1 MPDILRTGLSGL
13 LAFQRALTVTG
24 NNIAN
29 ASTPGYSRQRV
40 ELQARRPE
48 GFGYGFVG
56 TGVQINTISR
66 VIDQFAINQAR
77 TADAAFGRFDT
88 YATYA
93 TQLDNILGDPNTG
106 IASGLSGFFNAWQ
119 DVANDPAS
127 LSARQ
132 GLVGQAQ
139 TVADRFRSA
148 ATRLD
153 AIGDDVNARIG
164 STVRDINHLAGAIAL
179 LNADIVAAAAGIG
192 QPPNDLLDQRDALLG
207 DLAKL
212 TNITVLEEP
221 DGALNV
227 FVGNGQ
233 ALVLRSNALSLDV
246 RADAADPANIDIV
259 YRGSGGNQEITEA
272 VRAGG
277 SLGGLLDVRASLL
290 DPARNSLGQ
299 LATALAMSVNAQHRE
314 GMNLM
319 GTLGGD
325 LFSVTPPQGLANP
338 GNIGTGALAVSVADI
353 GGLTSD
359 EYVLRFNAGV
369 YSLVRSGTGETV
381 ALTGTGTS
389 VDPLR
394 AEGLSIVVS
403 GAPAAGDQFLLR
415 PTRDAAS
422 SLRATL
428 TDPRALAA
436 AAPIRTSI
444 GNANTGSAT
453 ISAGEV
459 LDAANPALLGTVTIQ
474 FLTPTTYSI
483 NGAGSFAYA
492 GGGNIDVNG
501 WRVQVTGSPA
511 VNDAFTVQSNAGGV
525 GDNRNALLLG
535 ALQTR
540 GVLEGGSATIGQAF
554 GSLVGAVGALTRQA
568 TLNRDAQQAL
578 SASAHEQVLATS
590 GVNLDEEAADMLRWQ
605 QAYQAAAHTI
615 TVADEMFQTLIS
627 VVSR

>member
-164 STVRDINHLAGAIAL
+164 ATVRDINHLAGALAQ
-179 LNADIVAAAAGIG
+179 LNGDIVAAGAGVG

-338 GNIGTGALAVSVADI
+338 GNTGTGALAVSVADI

-359 EYVLRFNAGV
+359 EYVLRFNAGT
-369 YSLVRSGTGETV
+369 YSLVRSGTAETV

-389 VDPLR
+389 GDPLR

-453 ISAGEV
+453 ISVGEV

-483 NGAGSFAYA
+483 NGAGTFAYT

-501 WRVQVTGSPA
+501 WRVQITGSPA
-511 VNDAFTVQSNAGGV
+511 VNDTFTVQSNAGGV

-535 ALQTR
+535 GLQTR

-578 SASAHEQVLATS
+578 SASAHEQVLTTS

>member
-13 LAFQRALTVTG
+13 LAFQRALATTG

-29 ASTPGYSRQRV
+29 ASTPGYSRQRA
-40 ELQARRPE
+40 ELVARRPE

-56 TGVQINTISR
+56 TGVEITTIRR

-77 TADAAFGRFDT
+77 TADASFGRFDT
-88 YATYA
+88 YSTYA

-106 IASGLSGFFNAWQ
+106 IAKGLSGFFNAWQ

-139 TVADRFRSA
+139 TVADRFRSTA
-148 ATRLD
+148 ARLD

-164 STVRDINHLAGAIAL
+164 GTVRDINQLATSIAK
-179 LNADIVAAAAGIG
+179 LNADILEARGGVG
-192 QPPNDLLDQRDALLG
+192 QPPNDLLDQRDKLLG

-233 ALVLRSNALSLDV
+233 SIVLRGHALSLDV
-246 RADAADPANIDIV
+246 TPDPNDPANLDIV
-259 YRGSGGNQEITEA
+259 YRGTGGSQEITEA

-277 SLGGLLDVRASLL
+277 ALGGLLDVRATLL
-290 DPARNSLGQ
+290 DPARNTLGQ

-314 GMNLM
+314 GMNLL
-319 GTLGGD
+319 GTLGTD
-325 LFSVTPPQGLANP
+325 LFTIASPQGLADPDNT
-338 GNIGTGALAVSVADI
+338 GTGALAISVSDV

-359 EYVLRFNAGV
+359 EYALRFNAGT
-369 YSLVRSGTGETV
+369 YSLVRNGTGQTV
-381 ALTGTGTS
+381 ALTGTGTIA
-389 VDPLR
+389 DPLR

-403 GAPAAGDQFLLR
+403 GAPVSGDQFLLR

-422 SLRATL
+422 SLRATI
-428 TDPRALAA
+428 TDPRAIAA
-436 AAPIRTSI
+436 AAPVRTSAAS
-444 GNANTGSAT
+444 ANTGSAA

-474 FLTPTTYSI
+474 FLTPTTYSV
-483 NGAGSFAYA
+483 NGAGSFAYT
-492 GGGNIDVNG
+492 GGGNIDING
-501 WRVQVTGSPA
+501 WRVQISGTPA
-511 VNDAFTVQSNAGGV
+511 VNDTFTVQSNAGGV

-535 ALQTR
+535 GLQTR
-540 GVLEGGSATIGQAF
+540 GVLEGGSTTVSEAF

-568 TLNRDAQQAL
+568 TLNRDAQEAIA
-578 SASAHEQVLATS
+578 SSAHEQVLATS

-615 TVADEMFQTLIS
+615 KVADELFQTLIS
-627 VVSR
+627 VVGR